1 MRYPLSPR
9 ASLENSNLNSPQQ
22 SGGGRVSSL
31 RSAWENGLSPVNKV
45 SSPKRTQTVLPSA
58 VRSQEKLRATQ
69 KQQQKSWRS
78 SIGSGQ
84 ENTSTS
90 SPVPAWRSTAGK
102 ERSPVKHSSGGQ
114 ENTPAWRSTP
124 PSASGKQH
132 GWRSSPS
139 PYTKHEVGRSSG
151 PSLNKPPQK
160 VASPVVRSPIPH
172 LSSPGRLAR
181 DKSNDYIRKWNTIG
195 SPGTPEVY
203 YRSEKETIGSS
214 CHATTEVYESKADKL
229 SSSDHYLSG
238 SPFNDDDIPNIKRTE
253 TADSPAMNKLRL
265 DLDMM
270 CSSNHTAPKE
280 EEEEEKHQHQT
291 FVDETYKKEEEVEED
306 ASVHIGGQS
315 VTTSG
320 SSLVYSLEDTILG
333 SQANSRKSKEL
344 IDVVERSLQQIALSS
359 GSASVST
366 DDSTDNGSSNQLF
379 ASELIASTLAE
390 CRLLLQMSPPPT
402 PVAIN
407 SIAERNTDK
416 KVDISAR
423 FDSDRAIKE
432 APSAESDCSIDKL
445 MRCPCCSQKFNESG
459 NHAPLHSFACEHIV
473 CKDCVFQSTRHSNSV
488 RCPECGEKGAFDK
501 TRPVVSKSYLRL
513 IKKMGGTGSEKTKER
528 PNKEEDEI
536 MSIPSQIRCNGGID
550 SDAISLF
557 SSVSGHAHTAK
568 LAAHNKELT
577 KLIDEDYVSVPSSTS
592 RHESDKSVFTINP
605 KREDVLS
612 NLSESHCY
620 DGSHRE
626 EKSLISEFY
635 CCATSSKSQH
645 QMSANGDEE
654 LSKTSVKSPGLQQDL
669 GIVPP
674 RVDEISPMP
683 PQEPA
688 TPVSRAEF
696 RFLQRK
702 QKLAES
708 LEKVNRILE
717 KSKNK
722 EMGKISEEASISSS
736 RHSSSSVKERSIVV
750 QEEVISNSAASSAV
764 DESIASARDLQ
775 SEELVMVDHDE
786 VKSVTASVQ
795 AISNIS
801 AENPTKKSIKKS
813 EFDTTKAD
821 VTLYDDIE
829 DELRDMEDDLK
840 AKLNKKSTKERLKTE
855 LRVYTGPQP
864 SPLPQNAVEV
874 EEQDTDE
881 SESCDTFDHFRSKA
895 ELTVCTGPQPSPLPQ
910 KATEK
915 VQSGKK
921 ASPCESAKSNE
932 FCFDPF
938 TFGETPKAFEGNNVF
953 RSDDVPVVEFD
964 DFFRV
969 TSSEDSSVKEH
980 EGAFLIPQ
988 PQQKD
993 KKHKA
998 QSSSN
1003 IQKLTDAN
1011 RCAQFLPS
1019 LDFSKHGFNSYDSPS
1034 ARSASKSGKS
1044 TNKKVKK
1051 KMQQYSNAKPKRLS
1065 QKVFKSFSRDAD
1077 ELSVTSG
1084 LSSRNK
1090 GVNGNQEWRFQET
1103 LPNPPS
1109 VGVKPTQ
1116 EKETPSYAFSEA
1128 SCSLSPSSDTADMKG
1143 SLDALV
1149 THKKGFH
1156 LKIRNKMRK
1165 KKH

>member
-1 MRYPLSPR
+1 MRFPLSPR

-31 RSAWENGLSPVNKV
+31 RSAWENGLSPGNKA
-45 SSPKRTQTVLPSA
+45 SSPPRRTQTVLPSA
-58 VRSQEKLRATQ
+58 VRSQEKLRAAQ
-69 KQQQKSWRS
+69 QQQKSWRS
-78 SIGSGQ
+78 SIGGGQ

-90 SPVPAWRSTAGK
+90 SPVPAWRS
-102 ERSPVKHSSGGQ
+102 PVKHSSGSK

-124 PSASGKQH
+124 SSSASGKQQ

-139 PYTKHEVGRSSG
+139 PYAKHEAGRSSG
-151 PSLNKPPQK
+151 PSPSLNLPQK
-160 VASPVVRSPIPH
+160 VASPVIRSPIPH

-195 SPGTPEVY
+195 SPATPEVY
-203 YRSEKETIGSS
+203 HRSEKETIGSS
-214 CHATTEVYESKADKL
+214 HATTTEVYESKADKL
-229 SSSDHYLSG
+229 SSSDHFLSG
-238 SPFNDDDIPNIKRTE
+238 SPFNDDILNIKRTE

-265 DLDMM
+265 ELDMM

-280 EEEEEKHQHQT
+280 EEEEKERKA
-291 FVDETYKKEEEVEED
+291 FEDKKDEVEED
-306 ASVHIGGQS
+306 ASVHIGGHS

-366 DDSTDNGSSNQLF
+366 DDSSANGSSNQLI

-407 SIAERNTDK
+407 SVAERKTDQ

-423 FDSDRAIKE
+423 CDSDRAIKE

-445 MRCPCCSQKFNESG
+445 MRCPCCSQKFDENG

-513 IKKMGGTGSEKTKER
+513 IKKMGGTGSEKTTKR
-528 PNKEEDEI
+528 PNKEEDEL
-536 MSIPSQIRCNGGID
+536 MSIPSQIRWNSGID
-550 SDAISLF
+550 SDAVSLF

-568 LAAHNKELT
+568 LAARNKELT
-577 KLIDEDYVSVPSSTS
+577 KLIDEDYVSVQSTTS
-592 RHESDKSVFTINP
+592 RHESDKSAFTINP
-605 KREDVLS
+605 KREDVLTPM
-612 NLSESHCY
+612 SESHCY

-626 EKSLISEFY
+626 EKSLISEYY
-635 CCATSSKSQH
+635 CCPTSGKSKH
-645 QMSANGDEE
+645 LMSAKSDEE
-654 LSKTSVKSPGLQQDL
+654 LSKTSIKSPGLQQDL
-669 GIVPP
+669 SVMPP
-674 RVDEISPMP
+674 RVDEILSMQ

-722 EMGKISEEASISSS
+722 EMGKICEEASISSS
-736 RHSSSSVKERSIVV
+736 RHSSSSVEERSILVE
-750 QEEVISNSAASSAV
+750 EEVISSSVANL
-764 DESIASARDLQ
+764 DADDSIASARDLQ
-775 SEELVMVDHDE
+775 TEKISIAVHDIAE
-786 VKSVTASVQ
+786 SKSVAASVST
-795 AISNIS
+795 ISNIR
-801 AENPTKKSIKKS
+801 AENPTNKPINKDAVK
-813 EFDTTKAD
+813 
-821 VTLYDDIE
+821 LYDDIE
-829 DELRDMEDDLK
+829 DELRDMEDELK
-840 AKLNKKSTKERLKTE
+840 ANINKRDTKERFKPE
-855 LRVYTGPQP
+855 LHVYTGPQL
-864 SPLPQNAVEV
+864 SPLPQKAA
-874 EEQDTDE
+874 EEEEHDTNE
-881 SESCDTFDHFRSKA
+881 SGSCDTLDHFRSKA
-895 ELTVCTGPQPSPLPQ
+895 ELRVCTGPQPSP
-910 KATEK
+910 K
-915 VQSGKK
+915 VQSEKK
-921 ASPCESAKSNE
+921 ASPCESETSNG

-953 RSDDVPVVEFD
+953 RSDDVPVFEFG

-969 TSSEDSSVKEH
+969 TSSEDSSVNEH
-980 EGAFLIPQ
+980 EGAFLM

-993 KKHKA
+993 KRHKA
-998 QSSSN
+998 QSSSSM
-1003 IQKLTDAN
+1003 QKLTDAN

-1019 LDFSKHGFNSYDSPS
+1019 LDFSGFNCVDSPS
-1034 ARSASKSGKS
+1034 ARTAKSGKS

-1065 QKVFKSFSRDAD
+1065 QKVFKSFTGDVD
-1077 ELSVTSG
+1077 ESSVKSALSNK
-1084 LSSRNK
+1084 NK
-1090 GVNGNQEWRFQET
+1090 GVKGNQEWRFQET
-1103 LPNPPS
+1103 LQNPSS
-1109 VGVKPTQ
+1109 VGVMPTQ
-1116 EKETPSYAFSEA
+1116 ENEAPSYAFSEA
-1128 SCSLSPSSDTADMKG
+1128 SCSLSPSSDDVDMKG

>member
-1 MRYPLSPR
+1 
-9 ASLENSNLNSPQQ
+9 
-22 SGGGRVSSL
+22 
-31 RSAWENGLSPVNKV
+31 
-45 SSPKRTQTVLPSA
+45 
-58 VRSQEKLRATQ
+58 
-69 KQQQKSWRS
+69 
-78 SIGSGQ
+78 
-84 ENTSTS
+84 
-90 SPVPAWRSTAGK
+90 
-102 ERSPVKHSSGGQ
+102 RSPVKHSGGRQ

-124 PSASGKQH
+124 SSASGKQH

-139 PYTKHEVGRSSG
+139 PYAKHEVGRSSG
-151 PSLNKPPQK
+151 PSLNSTQK
-160 VASPVVRSPIPH
+160 VASPIIRSPIPH
-172 LSSPGRLAR
+172 LGSPGRLAR

-195 SPGTPEVY
+195 SPATPEVY

-214 CHATTEVYESKADKL
+214 CHATTEVYESKVDNL
-229 SSSDHYLSG
+229 SSSDHFLSG

-280 EEEEEKHQHQT
+280 ENEEKYQT
-291 FVDETYKKEEEVEED
+291 FGDKKKEVEEESS
-306 ASVHIGGQS
+306 AHIGSGQS

-366 DDSTDNGSSNQLF
+366 DDSTDNGSSNQLI

-402 PVAIN
+402 PVAVN
-407 SIAERNTDK
+407 SVAKRNTDK

-445 MRCPCCSQKFNESG
+445 MRCPCCSQKFDETG

-513 IKKMGGTGSEKTKER
+513 IKKMGGTGSEKSTKR

-536 MSIPSQIRCNGGID
+536 MSIPSQIRWNSGID

-592 RHESDKSVFTINP
+592 RHESDKSAFTINP
-605 KREDVLS
+605 KRDDVLS
-612 NLSESHCY
+612 NMSESHCY

-626 EKSLISEFY
+626 DKSLISEY
-635 CCATSSKSQH
+635 HCSGTSSKSQH

-654 LSKTSVKSPGLQQDL
+654 LSKTSVKGSGFQQDL

-674 RVDEISPMP
+674 GVDEISSMP

-722 EMGKISEEASISSS
+722 EMGKICEEASISSS
-736 RHSSSSVKERSIVV
+736 RHSSSSVEERSIVV
-750 QEEVISNSAASSAV
+750 QEEVISSSVASTAV
-764 DESIASARDLQ
+764 DDSIASARDLQ
-775 SEELVMVDHDE
+775 AEEFVIVDNDE
-786 VKSVTASVQ
+786 AKSVAASVS

-801 AENPTKKSIKKS
+801 AENPTKMSIKKS
-813 EFDTTKAD
+813 EFDTTRVD
-821 VTLYDDIE
+821 VTQYDDIE

-840 AKLNKKSTKERLKTE
+840 AKLNRKSTKERLKPE

-864 SPLPQNAVEV
+864 SPLPQNAVE
-874 EEQDTDE
+874 EE
-881 SESCDTFDHFRSKA
+881 FDHFRSKA
-895 ELTVCTGPQPSPLPQ
+895 ELTVCTGTQPSPLPQ
-910 KATEK
+910 NATEN
-915 VQSGKK
+915 VQSEKK
-921 ASPCESAKSNE
+921 ASPCESTKSNG

-998 QSSSN
+998 QSSSS

-1034 ARSASKSGKS
+1034 ARSSAKSGKS

-1084 LSSRNK
+1084 LSGKNK
-1090 GVNGNQEWRFQET
+1090 GVNENQEWRFQEA
-1103 LPNPPS
+1103 LPNLPS

-1128 SCSLSPSSDTADMKG
+1128 SCSLSPSSDDVDMKG